1 MREAKNRQMLT
12 TGIVDSNGNQI
23 PPDVIDWSEFD
34 LNPVLLYNPET
45 EGHRGVVV
53 GKVIDRERTGNGFS
67 GRLAFVEGVAAA
79 DTAWEKYQQGALNFV
94 SVGGLAAGEYVETED
109 GGKFVASQYLVK
121 EVSLVK
127 IPANL
132 EAGKI
137 EVREVAASDAWFTEG
152 RSENEKVFSM
162 HICCELKNVEETEIV
177 ETEIEASAETEVEA
191 SAETEET
198 VEASAETEET
208 VEVEASAETEET
220 VEASAETEET
230 VEASAETE
238 ETVEVEASAETEET
252 VEVEASAE
260 TETEETVEASA
271 ETEVEASDNHVPM
284 PASMSWHNRET
295 LNKPNK
301 NLMSKTFKQLN
312 CDAEFQQRLNTLNAG
327 FRHRATSADN
337 TPENVETV
345 QMLASAMLQDE
356 QMVIIASATNFTDT
370 TQGAPRRINGLKFLV
385 ECAAGGAAAATLA
398 AADLGI
404 IKWLSLF
411 YERLLPNNTFM
422 RSLRFVPMSDREG
435 AVYIESGIDPATYI
449 GSTTP
454 VNAPHYLYD
463 DIKRTIAR
471 QVFSIQPVTFQN
483 ADMAILAY
491 DKQSLGRRTAMD
503 ALMSDVCTYIL
514 QVAATTPNIAKVG
527 TSGATF
533 NTANAFPLEAPNSA
547 LDVKGVAVTDLI
559 ATQGE
564 FLKQNYKL
572 DDRTV
577 EYVLPAVLFS
587 KLAAEPEILTNLTRD
602 LEGTI
607 RNELRFMGNRVSSR
621 NPVARVNT
629 ANGNAELDPSLYA
642 QGTVNP
648 TTGAITSIVPAVTTA
663 NHVGAGLAFVENEI
677 IAGIGTID
685 VIVAPDPV
693 NYGITISGWM
703 SAGATVAREDGKGV
717 ALIVPTEVE

>member
-1 MREAKNRQMLT
+1 MRVAKNRQMLT
-12 TGIVDSNGNQI
+12 TGIVDANNNQI
-23 PPDVIDWSEFD
+23 PPDVIDWSEYD
-34 LNPVLLYNPET
+34 LNPVLLYNPQY
-45 EGHRGVVV
+45 EGHGGVVV
-53 GKVIDRERTGNGFS
+53 GKVIDRERTGDGFS
-67 GRLAFVEGVAAA
+67 GRLTFVENVDAAN
-79 DTAWEKYQQGALNFV
+79 TAWEKYSQGALNYV
-94 SVGGLAAGEYVETED
+94 SVGGLAAGTWDEERGV
-109 GGKFVASQYLVK
+109 FVAEQYLVK
-121 EVSLVK
+121 EISLVK

-132 EAGKI
+132 EAGRI
-137 EVREVAASDAWFTEG
+137 EVRDVAASDAWFVEG
-152 RSENEKVFSM
+152 REASGQKVFRM
-162 HICCELKNVEETEIV
+162 AVCCELKDVAEQTIEETP
-177 ETEIEASAETEVEA
+177 IEASAEQTQHVEMP
-191 SAETEET
+191 
-198 VEASAETEET
+198 VE
-208 VEVEASAETEET
+208 
-220 VEASAETEET
+220 
-230 VEASAETE
+230 
-238 ETVEVEASAETEET
+238 
-252 VEVEASAE
+252 
-260 TETEETVEASA
+260 
-271 ETEVEASDNHVPM
+271 
-284 PASMSWHNRET
+284 MSWHERET

-301 NLMSKTFKQLN
+301 TLMTKTFKQLN

-327 FRHRATSADN
+327 FRHRATSADK
-337 TPENVETV
+337 TPENAETV

-370 TQGAPRRINGLKFLV
+370 TQGAPRRINGLRFLV

-422 RSLRFVPMSDREG
+422 RALRFVPMSDREG
-435 AVYIESGIDPATYI
+435 AVYVESGIDPATYI
-449 GSTTP
+449 GATTP

-483 ADMAILAY
+483 ADMAVLAY
-491 DKQSLGRRTAMD
+491 DKQSLGWRTAMD
-503 ALMSDVCTYIL
+503 ALMSDVCTYII
-514 QVAATTPNIAKVG
+514 QVAANTPNVTKVATTG
-527 TSGATF
+527 TSFSSQG
-533 NTANAFPLEAPNSA
+533 AFPVEAPNSN
-547 LDVKGVAVTDLI
+547 LTIKGVGVKDLI
-559 ATQGE
+559 TTQGE

-572 DDRTV
+572 DNREV
-577 EYVLPAVLFS
+577 EFVLPAALFS

-607 RNELRFMGNRVSSR
+607 RNELRFMGNRITSR

-629 ANGNAELDPSLYA
+629 QSGNAELDPSLYA
-642 QGTVNP
+642 QGTVNAE
-648 TTGAITSIVPAVTTA
+648 TGAITNVVPAVTTA

-717 ALIVPTEVE
+717 ALIVPATE

>member
-1 MREAKNRQMLT
+1 MRVAKNRQMLT
-12 TGIVDSNGNQI
+12 TGIVDANNNQI
-23 PPDVIDWSEFD
+23 PPDVIDWSEYD
-34 LNPVLLYNPET
+34 LNPVLLYNPQY
-45 EGHRGVVV
+45 EGHGGVVV
-53 GKVIDRERTGNGFS
+53 GKVIDRERTGDGFS
-67 GRLAFVEGVAAA
+67 GRLTFVENVDAAN
-79 DTAWEKYQQGALNFV
+79 TAWEKYSQGALNYV
-94 SVGGLAAGEYVETED
+94 SVGGLAAGTWDEERGV
-109 GGKFVASQYLVK
+109 FVAEQYLVK
-121 EVSLVK
+121 EISLVK

-132 EAGKI
+132 EAGRI
-137 EVREVAASDAWFTEG
+137 EVRDVAASDAWFVEG
-152 RSENEKVFSM
+152 REASGQKVFRM
-162 HICCELKNVEETEIV
+162 AVCCELKDVDEQTIEETP
-177 ETEIEASAETEVEA
+177 IEASAEQTIEETPIEA
-191 SAETEET
+191 SAEQTQH
-198 VEASAETEET
+198 VEMP
-208 VEVEASAETEET
+208 VE
-220 VEASAETEET
+220 
-230 VEASAETE
+230 
-238 ETVEVEASAETEET
+238 
-252 VEVEASAE
+252 
-260 TETEETVEASA
+260 
-271 ETEVEASDNHVPM
+271 
-284 PASMSWHNRET
+284 MSWHERET

-301 NLMSKTFKQLN
+301 TLMTKTFKQLN

-327 FRHRATSADN
+327 FRHRATSADK
-337 TPENVETV
+337 TPENAETV

-370 TQGAPRRINGLKFLV
+370 TQGAPRRINGLRFLV

-422 RSLRFVPMSDREG
+422 RALRFVPMSDREG
-435 AVYIESGIDPATYI
+435 AVYVESGIDPATYI
-449 GSTTP
+449 GATTP

-483 ADMAILAY
+483 ADMAVLAY
-491 DKQSLGRRTAMD
+491 DKQSLGWRTAMD
-503 ALMSDVCTYIL
+503 ALMSDVCTYII
-514 QVAATTPNIAKVG
+514 QVAANTPNVKKVTTTG
-527 TSGATF
+527 TSFSSQG
-533 NTANAFPLEAPNSA
+533 AFPVEAPNSN
-547 LDVKGVAVTDLI
+547 LTIKGVGVKDLI
-559 ATQGE
+559 TTQGE

-572 DDRTV
+572 DNREV
-577 EYVLPAVLFS
+577 EFVLPAALFS

-607 RNELRFMGNRVSSR
+607 RNELRFMGNRITSR

-629 ANGNAELDPSLYA
+629 QSGNAELDPALYA
-642 QGTVNP
+642 QGTVNAE
-648 TTGAITSIVPAVTTA
+648 TGAITNIVPAVTTA

-717 ALIVPTEVE
+717 ALIVPATE

>member
-1 MREAKNRQMLT
+1 
-12 TGIVDSNGNQI
+12 
-23 PPDVIDWSEFD
+23 
-34 LNPVLLYNPET
+34 
-45 EGHRGVVV
+45 
-53 GKVIDRERTGNGFS
+53 
-67 GRLAFVEGVAAA
+67 
-79 DTAWEKYQQGALNFV
+79 
-94 SVGGLAAGEYVETED
+94 
-109 GGKFVASQYLVK
+109 
-121 EVSLVK
+121 
-127 IPANL
+127 
-132 EAGKI
+132 
-137 EVREVAASDAWFTEG
+137 
-152 RSENEKVFSM
+152 
-162 HICCELKNVEETEIV
+162 
-177 ETEIEASAETEVEA
+177 
-191 SAETEET
+191 
-198 VEASAETEET
+198 
-208 VEVEASAETEET
+208 
-220 VEASAETEET
+220 
-230 VEASAETE
+230 
-238 ETVEVEASAETEET
+238 
-252 VEVEASAE
+252 
-260 TETEETVEASA
+260 
-271 ETEVEASDNHVPM
+271 
-284 PASMSWHNRET
+284 
-295 LNKPNK
+295 
-301 NLMSKTFKQLN
+301 MSKTFKQLN

-491 DKQSLGRRTAMD
+491 DKQSLGWRTAMD

>member
-208 VEVEASAETEET
+208 VE
-220 VEASAETEET
+220 
-230 VEASAETE
+230 ASAETE

-260 TETEETVEASA
+260 TETTIEASA
-271 ETEVEASDNHVPM
+271 ETDIEASNNHVPM

-411 YERLLPNNTFM
+411 YERLFPNNTFM

-463 DIKRTIAR
+463 DIKRTITR

-514 QVAATTPNIAKVG
+514 QVAATTPNVVKVG

>member
-1 MREAKNRQMLT
+1 MRVAKNRQMLT
-12 TGIVDSNGNQI
+12 TGIVDANNNQI
-23 PPDVIDWSEFD
+23 PPDVIDWSEYD
-34 LNPVLLYNPET
+34 LNPVLLYNPQY
-45 EGHRGVVV
+45 EGHGGVVV
-53 GKVIDRERTGNGFS
+53 GKVIDRERTGDGFS
-67 GRLAFVEGVAAA
+67 GRLTFVENVDAAN
-79 DTAWEKYQQGALNFV
+79 TAWEKYSQGALNYV
-94 SVGGLAAGEYVETED
+94 SVGGLAAGTWDEERGV
-109 GGKFVASQYLVK
+109 FVAEQYLVK
-121 EVSLVK
+121 EISLVK

-132 EAGKI
+132 EAGRI
-137 EVREVAASDAWFTEG
+137 EVRDVAASDAWFVEG
-152 RSENEKVFSM
+152 REASGQKVFRM
-162 HICCELKNVEETEIV
+162 AVCCELKDVAEQTIEETP
-177 ETEIEASAETEVEA
+177 IEASAEQTIEETPIEA
-191 SAETEET
+191 SAEQTQH
-198 VEASAETEET
+198 VEMP
-208 VEVEASAETEET
+208 VE
-220 VEASAETEET
+220 
-230 VEASAETE
+230 
-238 ETVEVEASAETEET
+238 
-252 VEVEASAE
+252 
-260 TETEETVEASA
+260 
-271 ETEVEASDNHVPM
+271 
-284 PASMSWHNRET
+284 MSWHERET

-301 NLMSKTFKQLN
+301 TLMTKTFKQLN

-327 FRHRATSADN
+327 FRHRATSADK
-337 TPENVETV
+337 TPENAETV

-370 TQGAPRRINGLKFLV
+370 TQGAPRRINGLRFLV

-422 RSLRFVPMSDREG
+422 RALRFVPMSDREG
-435 AVYIESGIDPATYI
+435 AVYVESGIDPATYI
-449 GSTTP
+449 GATTP

-483 ADMAILAY
+483 ADMAVLAY
-491 DKQSLGRRTAMD
+491 DKQSLGWRTAMD
-503 ALMSDVCTYIL
+503 ALMSDVCTYII
-514 QVAATTPNIAKVG
+514 QVAANTPNVTKVATTG
-527 TSGATF
+527 TSFSSQG
-533 NTANAFPLEAPNSA
+533 AFPVEAPNSN
-547 LDVKGVAVTDLI
+547 LTIKGVGVKDLI
-559 ATQGE
+559 TTQGE

-572 DDRTV
+572 DNREV
-577 EYVLPAVLFS
+577 EFVLPAALFS

-607 RNELRFMGNRVSSR
+607 RNELRFMGNRITSR

-629 ANGNAELDPSLYA
+629 QSGNAELDPSLYA
-642 QGTVNP
+642 QGTVNAE
-648 TTGAITSIVPAVTTA
+648 TGAITNVVPAVTTA

-717 ALIVPTEVE
+717 ALIVPATE

>member
-1 MREAKNRQMLT
+1 MRVAKNRQMLT
-12 TGIVDSNGNQI
+12 TGIVDANNNQI
-23 PPDVIDWSEFD
+23 PPDVIDWSEYD
-34 LNPVLLYNPET
+34 LNPVLLYNPQY
-45 EGHRGVVV
+45 EGHGGVVV
-53 GKVIDRERTGNGFS
+53 GKVIDRERTGDGFS
-67 GRLAFVEGVAAA
+67 GRLTFVENVDAAN
-79 DTAWEKYQQGALNFV
+79 TAWEKYSQGALNYV
-94 SVGGLAAGEYVETED
+94 SVGGLAAGKWDEERGV
-109 GGKFVASQYLVK
+109 FVAEQYLVK
-121 EVSLVK
+121 EISLVK

-132 EAGKI
+132 EAGRI
-137 EVREVAASDAWFTEG
+137 EVRDVAASDAWFVEG
-152 RSENEKVFSM
+152 REASGQKVFRMSV
-162 HICCELKNVEETEIV
+162 CCELKDVAEQTIEETP
-177 ETEIEASAETEVEA
+177 IEASAEQTIEA
-191 SAETEET
+191 SAEQTHH
-198 VEASAETEET
+198 VEMP
-208 VEVEASAETEET
+208 VE
-220 VEASAETEET
+220 
-230 VEASAETE
+230 
-238 ETVEVEASAETEET
+238 
-252 VEVEASAE
+252 
-260 TETEETVEASA
+260 
-271 ETEVEASDNHVPM
+271 
-284 PASMSWHNRET
+284 MSWHERET

-301 NLMSKTFKQLN
+301 TLMTKTFKQLN

-327 FRHRATSADN
+327 FRHRATSADK
-337 TPENVETV
+337 TPENAETV

-370 TQGAPRRINGLKFLV
+370 TQGAPRRINGLRFLV

-422 RSLRFVPMSDREG
+422 RALRFVPMSDREG
-435 AVYIESGIDPATYI
+435 AVYVESGIDPATYI
-449 GSTTP
+449 GATTP

-491 DKQSLGRRTAMD
+491 DKQSLGWRTAMD
-503 ALMSDVCTYIL
+503 ALMSDVCTYII
-514 QVAATTPNIAKVG
+514 QVAANTPNVTKVATTG
-527 TSGATF
+527 TSFSSQG
-533 NTANAFPLEAPNSA
+533 AFPVEAPNSN
-547 LDVKGVAVTDLI
+547 LTIKGVGVKDLI
-559 ATQGE
+559 TTQGE

-572 DDRTV
+572 DNREV
-577 EYVLPAVLFS
+577 EFVLPAALFS

-607 RNELRFMGNRVSSR
+607 RNELRFMGNRITSR

-629 ANGNAELDPSLYA
+629 QSGNAELDPSLYA
-642 QGTVNP
+642 QGTVNAE
-648 TTGAITSIVPAVTTA
+648 TGAITNVVPAVTTA

-717 ALIVPTEVE
+717 ALIVPATE

>member
-260 TETEETVEASA
+260 TETTIEASA
-271 ETEVEASDNHVPM
+271 ETDIEASNNHVPM

-411 YERLLPNNTFM
+411 YERLFPNNTFM

-463 DIKRTIAR
+463 DIKRTITR

-514 QVAATTPNIAKVG
+514 QVAATTPNVVKVG

-629 ANGNAELDPSLYA
+629 ANGNAELDPRCTHRVL
-642 QGTVNP
+642 
-648 TTGAITSIVPAVTTA
+648 
-663 NHVGAGLAFVENEI
+663 
-677 IAGIGTID
+677 
-685 VIVAPDPV
+685 
-693 NYGITISGWM
+693 
-703 SAGATVAREDGKGV
+703 
-717 ALIVPTEVE
+717 

>member
-1 MREAKNRQMLT
+1 MRVAKNRQMLT
-12 TGIVDSNGNQI
+12 TGIVDANNNQI
-23 PPDVIDWSEFD
+23 PPDVIDWSEYD
-34 LNPVLLYNPET
+34 LNPVLLYNPQY
-45 EGHRGVVV
+45 EGHGGVVV
-53 GKVIDRERTGNGFS
+53 GKVIDRERTGDGFS
-67 GRLAFVEGVAAA
+67 GRLTFVENVDAAN
-79 DTAWEKYQQGALNFV
+79 TAWEKYSQGALNYV
-94 SVGGLAAGEYVETED
+94 SVGGLAAGTWDEERGV
-109 GGKFVASQYLVK
+109 FVAEQYLVK
-121 EVSLVK
+121 EISLVK

-132 EAGKI
+132 EAGRI
-137 EVREVAASDAWFTEG
+137 EVRDVAASDAWFVEG
-152 RSENEKVFSM
+152 REASGQKVFRM
-162 HICCELKNVEETEIV
+162 AVCCELKDVAEQTIEETPSEAAAEQTIE
-177 ETEIEASAETEVEA
+177 ETPIEASAEQTQHVEMP
-191 SAETEET
+191 
-198 VEASAETEET
+198 VE
-208 VEVEASAETEET
+208 
-220 VEASAETEET
+220 
-230 VEASAETE
+230 
-238 ETVEVEASAETEET
+238 
-252 VEVEASAE
+252 
-260 TETEETVEASA
+260 
-271 ETEVEASDNHVPM
+271 
-284 PASMSWHNRET
+284 MSWHERET

-301 NLMSKTFKQLN
+301 TLMTKTFKQLN

-327 FRHRATSADN
+327 FRHRATSADK
-337 TPENVETV
+337 TPENAETV

-370 TQGAPRRINGLKFLV
+370 TQGAPRRINGLRFLV

-422 RSLRFVPMSDREG
+422 RALRFVPMSDREG
-435 AVYIESGIDPATYI
+435 AVYVESGIDPATYI
-449 GSTTP
+449 GATTP

-483 ADMAILAY
+483 ADMAVLAY
-491 DKQSLGRRTAMD
+491 DKQSLGWRTAMD
-503 ALMSDVCTYIL
+503 ALMSDVCTYII
-514 QVAATTPNIAKVG
+514 QVAANTPNVTKVATTG
-527 TSGATF
+527 TSFSSQG
-533 NTANAFPLEAPNSA
+533 AFPVEAPNSN
-547 LDVKGVAVTDLI
+547 LTIKGVGVKDLI
-559 ATQGE
+559 TTQGE

-572 DDRTV
+572 DNREV
-577 EYVLPAVLFS
+577 EFVLPAALFS

-607 RNELRFMGNRVSSR
+607 RNELRFMGNRITSR

-629 ANGNAELDPSLYA
+629 QSGNAELDPSLYA
-642 QGTVNP
+642 QGTVNAE
-648 TTGAITSIVPAVTTA
+648 TGAITNVVPAVTTA

-717 ALIVPTEVE
+717 ALIVPATE

>member
-1 MREAKNRQMLT
+1 MRVAKNRQMLT
-12 TGIVDSNGNQI
+12 TGIVDANNNQI
-23 PPDVIDWSEFD
+23 PPDVIDWSEYD
-34 LNPVLLYNPET
+34 LNPVLLYNPQY
-45 EGHRGVVV
+45 EGHGGVVV
-53 GKVIDRERTGNGFS
+53 GKVIDRERTGDGFS
-67 GRLAFVEGVAAA
+67 GRLTFVENVDAAN
-79 DTAWEKYQQGALNFV
+79 TAWEKYSQGALNYV
-94 SVGGLAAGEYVETED
+94 SVGGLAAGTWDEERGV
-109 GGKFVASQYLVK
+109 FVAEQYLVK
-121 EVSLVK
+121 EISLVK

-132 EAGKI
+132 EAGRI
-137 EVREVAASDAWFTEG
+137 EVRDVAASDAWFVEG
-152 RSENEKVFSM
+152 REASGQKVFRM
-162 HICCELKNVEETEIV
+162 AVCCELKDVAEQTIEETPV
-177 ETEIEASAETEVEA
+177 EASAEQTIEETPIEASAEQTIEA
-191 SAETEET
+191 SAEQTQH
-198 VEASAETEET
+198 VEMP
-208 VEVEASAETEET
+208 VE
-220 VEASAETEET
+220 
-230 VEASAETE
+230 
-238 ETVEVEASAETEET
+238 
-252 VEVEASAE
+252 
-260 TETEETVEASA
+260 
-271 ETEVEASDNHVPM
+271 
-284 PASMSWHNRET
+284 MSWHERET

-301 NLMSKTFKQLN
+301 TLMTKTFKQLN

-327 FRHRATSADN
+327 FRHRATSADK
-337 TPENVETV
+337 TPENAETV

-370 TQGAPRRINGLKFLV
+370 TQGAPRRINGLRFLV

-422 RSLRFVPMSDREG
+422 RALRFVPMSDREG
-435 AVYIESGIDPATYI
+435 AVYVESGIDPATYI
-449 GSTTP
+449 GATTP

-483 ADMAILAY
+483 ADMAVLAY
-491 DKQSLGRRTAMD
+491 DKQSLGWRTAMD
-503 ALMSDVCTYIL
+503 ALMSDVCTYII
-514 QVAATTPNIAKVG
+514 QVAANTPNVTKVATTG
-527 TSGATF
+527 TSFSSQG
-533 NTANAFPLEAPNSA
+533 AFPVEAPNSN
-547 LDVKGVAVTDLI
+547 LTIKGVGVKDLI
-559 ATQGE
+559 TTQGE

-572 DDRTV
+572 DNREV
-577 EYVLPAVLFS
+577 EFVLPAALFS

-607 RNELRFMGNRVSSR
+607 RNELRFMGNRITSR

-629 ANGNAELDPSLYA
+629 QSGNAELDPSLYA
-642 QGTVNP
+642 QGTVNAE
-648 TTGAITSIVPAVTTA
+648 TGAITNVVPAVTTA

-717 ALIVPTEVE
+717 ALIVPATE

>member
-162 HICCELKNVEETEIV
+162 NICCELKNVEETEI
-177 ETEIEASAETEVEA
+177 EASAETEP
-191 SAETEET
+191 
-198 VEASAETEET
+198 T

-220 VEASAETEET
+220 VEASAETE
-230 VEASAETE
+230 
-238 ETVEVEASAETEET
+238 VEVEASAETEET
-252 VEVEASAE
+252 VEASAETEVEVEASA
-260 TETEETVEASA
+260 ETEETVEASA
-271 ETEVEASDNHVPM
+271 ETEVEVEASAEVEVEASDNHVPM

-483 ADMAILAY
+483 ADMAVLAY
-491 DKQSLGRRTAMD
+491 DKQSLGWRTAMD

-527 TSGATF
+527 TSGVTF

-547 LDVKGVAVTDLI
+547 LDVKGVGVKDLI
-559 ATQGE
+559 TTQGE

-602 LEGTI
+602 LEGSI

-648 TTGAITSIVPAVTTA
+648 DTGAITSIVPAVTTA
-663 NHVGAGLAFVENEI
+663 NHVGAGIAFVENEI

-717 ALIVPTEVE
+717 ALLVPTVE

>member
-491 DKQSLGRRTAMD
+491 DKQSLGWRTAMD